1 MSSHIEL
8 EHSNKKMVQ
17 FAEEV
22 EVKTVKREP
31 EVVEV
36 EIDERKMDRLLHL
49 LHEADPQCD
58 NSDPQE
64 MLDLE
69 GSTFAS
75 YIILYFILL
84 SILTITYYRTSYGYG
99 TVDRCSFRKSR
110 QEACTAN
117 SIKFWP
123 GGCS

>member
-69 GSTFAS
+69 GNTFAS
-75 YIILYFILL
+75 HVILCIIIYIDYYF
-84 SILTITYYRTSYGYG
+84 YRTSYGYG

-110 QEACTAN
+110 QETCTAN
-117 SIKFWP
+117 SIKF
-123 GGCS
+123 

>member
-1 MSSHIEL
+1 
-8 EHSNKKMVQ
+8 MVQ
-17 FAEEV
+17 FAGEV

-58 NSDPQE
+58 TSDTQE

-69 GSTFAS
+69 GNIFTVLHD
-75 YIILYFILL
+75 ILYF
-84 SILTITYYRTSYGYG
+84 
-99 TVDRCSFRKSR
+99 
-110 QEACTAN
+110 
-117 SIKFWP
+117 
-123 GGCS
+123 

>member
-1 MSSHIEL
+1 MSLHIEL

-75 YIILYFILL
+75 YVILYIIIYIDYYFLQNKLL
-84 SILTITYYRTSYGYG
+84 LW
-99 TVDRCSFRKSR
+99 DR
-110 QEACTAN
+110 
-117 SIKFWP
+117 
-123 GGCS
+123 

>member
-1 MSSHIEL
+1 MKCIKLFIHSSKINIFTLNLYIEL

-58 NSDPQE
+58 TSDTQE

-69 GSTFAS
+69 GN
-75 YIILYFILL
+75 IFIV
-84 SILTITYYRTSYGYG
+84 S
-99 TVDRCSFRKSR
+99 
-110 QEACTAN
+110 
-117 SIKFWP
+117 
-123 GGCS
+123 

>member
-1 MSSHIEL
+1 MKCVKLFIYCSNINTFILNLYIEL

-58 NSDPQE
+58 TSDTQE

-69 GSTFAS
+69 GNIYYFA
-75 YIILYFILL
+75 YFVLL
-84 SILTITYYRTSYGYG
+84 INI
-99 TVDRCSFRKSR
+99 
-110 QEACTAN
+110 
-117 SIKFWP
+117 
-123 GGCS
+123 

>member
-1 MSSHIEL
+1 MKLVKLFICCSNINTFILNLHIEL

-58 NSDPQE
+58 TSDTQE

-69 GSTFAS
+69 GNIYYFA
-75 YIILYFILL
+75 YFVLL
-84 SILTITYYRTSYGYG
+84 INI
-99 TVDRCSFRKSR
+99 
-110 QEACTAN
+110 
-117 SIKFWP
+117 
-123 GGCS
+123 

>member
-1 MSSHIEL
+1 
-8 EHSNKKMVQ
+8 MVQ
-17 FAEEV
+17 FAGEA

-58 NSDPQE
+58 TSDTQE

-69 GSTFAS
+69 GNIFTVLHD
-75 YIILYFILL
+75 ILYF
-84 SILTITYYRTSYGYG
+84 
-99 TVDRCSFRKSR
+99 
-110 QEACTAN
+110 
-117 SIKFWP
+117 
-123 GGCS
+123 

>member
-69 GSTFAS
+69 GNTFAS
-75 YIILYFILL
+75 YVILYIIINIDYYF
-84 SILTITYYRTSYGYG
+84 YRTSYGHG

-117 SIKFWP
+117 SIKF
-123 GGCS
+123 

>member
-1 MSSHIEL
+1 MKWVKLFIHSSKINIFTLNLHIEL

-17 FAEEV
+17 FAGEA

-58 NSDPQE
+58 TSDTQE

-69 GSTFAS
+69 GNIFTVLHD
-75 YIILYFILL
+75 ILYF
-84 SILTITYYRTSYGYG
+84 
-99 TVDRCSFRKSR
+99 
-110 QEACTAN
+110 
-117 SIKFWP
+117 
-123 GGCS
+123 